1 MKDVADRIKQMREQR
16 GMTQQDL
23 ADAMGLKS
31 RSSIS
36 KIEKD
41 TYNIGLD
48 MIKRIAKVL
57 NCDPDYLAFGNEEDK
72 KEEINRLFDRLD
84 ESQQDALLD
93 YLRSMLGG
101 GSGQH

>member
-1 MKDVADRIKQMREQR
+1 MKDVAERIKLMREQR

-23 ADAMGLKS
+23 AEAMGLKS

-41 TYNIGLD
+41 TYTIGLE
-48 MIKRIAKVL
+48 MIKRIARAL

-84 ESQQDALLD
+84 ESQQNDLLG
-93 YLRSMLGG
+93 YIRSLLEGEQ
-101 GSGQH
+101 GQS